1 MQRDEEKAWLLN
13 KERHHLLVK
22 SNETKKIRVSW
33 EDFTSDL
40 PISNSEYSVYVKNS
54 HLKKNLLADR

>member
-13 KERHHLLVK
+13 KERHNLLVK

-33 EDFTSDL
+33 EDFNIRPSDFKL
-40 PISNSEYSVYVKNS
+40 RILCICEKQPSEEKPVG
-54 HLKKNLLADR
+54 

>member
-22 SNETKKIRVSW
+22 SNETKKSEFLGRIL
-33 EDFTSDL
+33 TSDL
-40 PISNSEYSVYVKNS
+40 RISNSEYSVYVKNS